1 VTLNNGRLNRG
12 PTAVKREVLLAGDRR
27 SVLSI
32 GGALRRLA
40 DVAKVLQ

>member
-1 VTLNNGRLNRG
+1 MTRHRRRLNRG
-12 PTAVKREVLLAGDRR
+12 PPAGKREVRLDGDRR

-40 DVAKVLQ
+40 DVVKVLQ